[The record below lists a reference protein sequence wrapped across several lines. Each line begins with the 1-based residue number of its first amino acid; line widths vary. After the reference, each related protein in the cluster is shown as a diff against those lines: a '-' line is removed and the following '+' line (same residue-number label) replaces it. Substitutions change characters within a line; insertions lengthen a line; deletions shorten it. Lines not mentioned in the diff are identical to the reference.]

1 MLIRKGATIMKEYMI
16 SIIRKHQYYEAG
28 TLEAMNEEKVREIY
42 ESIIDW
48 IE

>member
-1 MLIRKGATIMKEYMI
+1 MKDYMI
-16 SIIRKHQYYEAG
+16 SIIKVHQYYEEE

>member
-1 MLIRKGATIMKEYMI
+1 MKEYMI
-16 SIIRKHQYYEAG
+16 SIIRAHQYYEAG
-28 TLEAMNEEKVREIY
+28 TLEAMNEENVREIY